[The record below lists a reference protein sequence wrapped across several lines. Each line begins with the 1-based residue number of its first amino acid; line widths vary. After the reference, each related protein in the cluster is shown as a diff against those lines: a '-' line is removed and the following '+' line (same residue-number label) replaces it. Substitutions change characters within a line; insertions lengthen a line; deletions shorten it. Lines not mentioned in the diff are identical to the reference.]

1 MLKESE
7 TETIADPVVTLETV
21 PAAALETYLKRI
33 QASWQKRTSSIF
45 AVAEACNEANKQ
57 LSGKA
62 KKKLHEALPFSKAT
76 FVKLAQIGGDE
87 RLPPIAQKLPASFS
101 IIYEITLLSDEEF
114 EHAVMSDT
122 IHPKVRR
129 NQIIELRKKEEKAGH
144 GGDKGRNDQPAL
156 APKVEAGKLYQLNMP
171 DNVGEKECGRIGEVL
186 GKLIAKFHIKV
197 GPAEA
202 AEV

>member
-7 TETIADPVVTLETV
+7 TETIADTVVTLETV
-21 PAAALETYLKRI
+21 PAAAPETYLERI

-62 KKKLHEALPFSKAT
+62 KKKLYEALPFSKAT

-114 EHAVMSDT
+114 ERAVMSDT
-122 IHPKVRR
+122 VHPKVRR
-129 NQIIELRKKEEKAGH
+129 SEIIELRE
-144 GGDKGRNDQPAL
+144 GDKEGDDGADDEETQQA
-156 APKVEAGKLYQLNMP
+156 AAIIEAGKLYQLAMP
-171 DNVGEKECGRIGEVL
+171 EGANEEACVRIGKAL
-186 GKLIAKFHIKV
+186 AKLQKKYRVEIQPV
-197 GPAEA
+197 
-202 AEV
+202 